1 MKFVFTPSPPS
12 FLPLCGLQWV
22 PYGAECPGPERN
34 VRGPYFLGSGSVD
47 AFKSVDVDVSIQIF
61 VDTKKRKIL
70 QDQMFLQDVLSQ
82 KKKNEDLTVC
92 LDPRVKL

>member
-1 MKFVFTPSPPS
+1 MISFLPS
-12 FLPLCGLQWV
+12 FLYAGFNWYKLGRV
-22 PYGAECPGPERN
+22 RGPETN
-34 VRGPYFLGSGSVD
+34 VRGPYFLGSGGVD

-70 QDQMFLQDVLSQ
+70 QDQMFLQDVHSQ